1 MEASETQHVI
11 DVEYND
17 VGYNAHF
24 PLVIKV
30 KNDSNRNVMAQLGNS
45 IVPLLF

>member
-24 PLVIKV
+24 PPVIKV
-30 KNDSNRNVMAQLGNS
+30 KNDSNKNVMARLGHS
-45 IVPLLF
+45 IVLFIF